1 MAKEKS
7 ISVYLC
13 FLLRHHPEK
22 INLDMDHHGWV
33 SIEQL
38 IEHVNRAGKYELTI
52 QQLKHIVETD
62 EKGRYRFNEDGTK
75 IKACQGHSIPWVE
88 PDLRYLSPPE
98 FLYHGTTWTAWE
110 KIQKSGFISKM
121 NRHAVHMQAD
131 VNKAWQSARRW
142 RHQKGIV
149 LQIAAQRMEQDGH
162 VFGLSENE
170 VWCTE
175 RVDVCYI
182 CGILEN

>member
-1 MAKEKS
+1 
-7 ISVYLC
+7 
-13 FLLRHHPEK
+13 
-22 INLDMDHHGWV
+22 
-33 SIEQL
+33 
-38 IEHVNRAGKYELTI
+38 
-52 QQLKHIVETD
+52 
-62 EKGRYRFNEDGTK
+62 
-75 IKACQGHSIPWVE
+75 
-88 PDLRYLSPPE
+88 
-98 FLYHGTTWTAWE
+98 
-110 KIQKSGFISKM
+110 M

-170 VWCTE
+170 VWCTK